1 MFSIS
6 ELILNVMTVRGMKN
20 DIIISLI

>member
-6 ELILNVMTVRGMKN
+6 ELILNVMANSGMKN
-20 DIIISLI
+20 DTITSL